1 LSEVLSSDLPVK
13 TRIKEAIDKK
23 TVIVTMFAIVLLILY
38 FSAISPDLDI
48 IVLILT
54 NIDLFLLSM
63 GIIWSIIALLFDSIA
78 WKELLKGSNIIVSY
92 WKAFKV
98 FMSSWTFNLLLP
110 SAGASEIA
118 VRTAL
123 AKSEFENENLEQD
136 LSPGIVLPSIILHRL
151 LGMLAF
157 IPLSIFVAFGL
168 TSIDYFGL
176 DESVGL
182 TFLIIVSFVYLFL
195 TTIVV
200 LIAAKPTVVAI
211 SANFLFKRVEKVR
224 LVIDQNIWTFSH
236 QFQELAKS
244 KISSLIAFAAT
255 FSAAVS
261 HWISIYFIISSI
273 GVGQGVEQFKIFHT
287 VAVISFIG
295 GTIEMIPVTF
305 AGMEAL
311 LAIANTSFYSVIPPR
326 TAEHALV
333 VAFLIRL
340 IKFYLIVFL
349 GILMFAARRK
359 KGENKNSETL
369 EENLVDSQMN
379 SI

>member
-1 LSEVLSSDLPVK
+1 MSEVLSSDLPVK